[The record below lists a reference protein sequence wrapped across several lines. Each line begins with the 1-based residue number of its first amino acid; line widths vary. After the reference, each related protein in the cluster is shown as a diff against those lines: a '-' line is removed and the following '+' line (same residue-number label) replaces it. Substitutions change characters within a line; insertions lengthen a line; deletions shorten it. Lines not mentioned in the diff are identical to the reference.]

1 MDRRYDMMNHC
12 IKTLIVVTC
21 VLTFFFLVFAPYKQN
36 WIGIFSMM
44 VRPGN
49 VCFHYGMLYAYIL
62 ASRML
67 PDCHF
72 GHCRHQV
79 SGTLEST
86 RHSHS
91 RLVVMEMA
99 SYLKQKRQE
108 IQQLL
113 TLILTNA
120 VNEHASNIAST
131 RMVHNVLYQT
141 RHTNYIG
148 SLAYTAM

>member
-1 MDRRYDMMNHC
+1 
-12 IKTLIVVTC
+12 
-21 VLTFFFLVFAPYKQN
+21 
-36 WIGIFSMM
+36 MM
-44 VRPGN
+44 VRPRN

-79 SGTLEST
+79 SRTLEST

-99 SYLKQKRQE
+99 SYLKEKRQE

-131 RMVHNVLYQT
+131 GMVHNVLYQT
-141 RHTNYIG
+141 RHIN
-148 SLAYTAM
+148 